1 MQAYRERAFTLL
13 RNDDAK
19 NAFDIAKEPATVRDR
34 YGRNKFADASEF
46 LNSHVRRLT
55 VYLLD

>member
-1 MQAYRERAFTLL
+1 MLTNLES
-13 RNDDAK
+13 K
-19 NAFDIAKEPATVRDR
+19 VRKGDYGG